1 MFRSSFSRDEDR
13 AIDEEARELLE
24 FKGLFGRRDDLAK
37 GLSYGER
44 QMLAIGR
51 PLWPDRPY
59 CSLTSRRW
67 GLGRIV
73 LMGKARDLLCN
84 DHVKKAYLGG

>member
-51 PLWPDRPY
+51 ALMARPALLLLDEP
-59 CSLTSRRW
+59 SL

-84 DHVKKAYLGG
+84 EHVKKAYLGG